1 MAFTAA
7 TVLAMLSTRGQ
18 SVTLRRV
25 GSPSVDVACMAMIT
39 HEDDAVG
46 TGGISQYRRQIT
58 ISNSEIAAAT
68 WPGPPRKGDQVIA
81 DGKTMTVQAVLVQK
95 VGTQTIMHRLETL
108 GA

>member
-7 TVLAMLSTRGQ
+7 SVLAMLTSRGR

-25 GSPSVDVACMAMIT
+25 GSPNTDVACMAMIAQK
-39 HEDDAVG
+39 DDVPES
-46 TGGISQYRRQIT
+46 GGVSQYRRQIT
-58 ISNSEIAAAT
+58 ISNSEIAAAS

-95 VGTQTIMHRLETL
+95 VGTETIMHRLETL